1 MVNVNLV
8 QTTTA
13 DDLYLSALQ
22 YGELK
27 GEVQRAVV
35 YVHGFTSDFYTWPFV
50 SEMGKE
56 IASKGGVFLAI
67 QTRGTGL
74 YTELIDS
81 TRKISKYIGSYY
93 EILEEAYLDIDA
105 WILWLKEQG
114 VTDIVL
120 AGHSL
125 GTLKVTRYLF
135 EGTYKQDVKKLSLLG
150 PFDKNA
156 YVEKKSGVK
165 WHEQVN
171 HALKMIEEGKGLEII
186 PPTYDDFPMT
196 YQTFYSWYRP
206 GELNEMWDFYRMESY
221 DFPLWKKV
229 SLPVQ
234 VITSADDESLDYPE
248 YYKREQ
254 AYDCIKKHIPGVDL
268 VVPPTGGHCFLGQ
281 EKHVAAEFCRF
292 VLA

>member
-1 MVNVNLV
+1 MVPVTLQ
-8 QTTTA
+8 QTFTS
-13 DDLYLSALQ
+13 DGLQLSALR
-22 YGELK
+22 YGEIQ
-27 GEVQRAVV
+27 GQNQRAVI
-35 YVHGFTSDFYTWPFV
+35 YVHGFTSDFYSWPFV
-50 SEMGKE
+50 SEMGKA
-56 IASKGGVFLAI
+56 IASEGGVFLAI

-81 TRKISKYIGSYY
+81 TRTISKYIGSYY

-105 WILWLKEQG
+105 WILWLQSQG
-114 VTDIVL
+114 ITEIVL

-135 EGTYKQDVKKLSLLG
+135 EGTYTQLVKKISLLG

-156 YVEKKSGVK
+156 YVEQKSGEK
-165 WHEQVN
+165 WHEHVS
-171 HALKMIEEGKGLEII
+171 HALKMTEEGKGQEII

-206 GELNEMWDFYRMESY
+206 SDFNEMWDFYRMDTY

-234 VITSADDESLDYPE
+234 IITSADDESLDYPQF
-248 YYKREQ
+248 YAKNQ
-254 AYDCIKKHIPGVDL
+254 AYECMEKHITGVEL
-268 VVPPTGGHCFLGQ
+268 VVPPSGGHCFLGQ
-281 EKHVAAEFCRF
+281 ETFVAEKFRQF
-292 VLA
+292 VNA